1 MKTKTIGV
9 DPDKVF
15 GLQATVDERLRAAY
29 RKQNPAFILHLEAF
43 LKMSEK
49 KRSEAFGIKSLAI
62 AETKHLK
69 LNNSNVVISAL
80 FLMNDEFNPEQ
91 HFKKGDVK
99 YWLSDNFQKYVLN
112 PAKPFSAISGMSF
125 SKHSLKETTYDKDIM
140 EELGINEQ
148 SGKLMTREEI
158 LHTIADLTGKQ
169 PKGESGTLL
178 TNGYATIIG
187 YMKCDD
193 GVVRAV
199 RVRWYSDNREWICYC
214 RGLDG
219 WFGGRE
225 VLSRN

>member
-1 MKTKTIGV
+1 
-9 DPDKVF
+9 
-15 GLQATVDERLRAAY
+15 
-29 RKQNPAFILHLEAF
+29 
-43 LKMSEK
+43 
-49 KRSEAFGIKSLAI
+49 AI
-62 AETKHLK
+62 
-69 LNNSNVVISAL
+69 
-80 FLMNDEFNPEQ
+80 PE
-91 HFKKGDVK
+91 
-99 YWLSDNFQKYVLN
+99 
-112 PAKPFSAISGMSF
+112 MSF

-199 RVRWYSDNREWICYC
+199 FVRWDSDFREWRCFC
-214 RGLDG
+214 SDLDG
-219 WFGGRE
+219 WDGGYK

>member
-15 GLQATVDERLRAAY
+15 GLQATVDERLHAAY
-29 RKQNPAFILHLEAF
+29 RKQNPVFILHLEAF

-49 KRSEAFGIKSLAI
+49 KRNELLGIKSFAI
-62 AETKHLK
+62 EEIKHQK
-69 LNNSNVVISAL
+69 LNNSNVVVSAL
-80 FLMNDEFNPEQ
+80 FKMNDEFNPDQ

-199 RVRWYSDNREWICYC
+199 DVCWYSAHRGWYCYC
-214 RGLDG
+214 RDLDSWDAG
-219 WFGGRE
+219 FG